1 MRVQKGPLKVEE
13 EIKILQSHKT
23 ELQSDKLKG
32 WDVSYRCFKIDVW
45 KAGINICAYH

>member
-23 ELQSDKLKG
+23 ELQSYNQKYG
-32 WDVSYRCFKIDVW
+32 GVSYRQFLRQMYGKQV
-45 KAGINICAYH
+45 